1 MDKIIIKDKSK
12 AAEDFV
18 KRLNSYS
25 NFGVFSIQD
34 KGAEAKSVIFV
45 ISALNGGIS
54 KEAREALES
63 YSCSKLVG
71 YIAII
76 VLYEKTKLVSHIEA
90 ERALANAGI
99 ASSYTRAVKLPAT
112 DEEIKLILDDIEKE
126 EIKLPYRFPLS
137 KTIGRITKELNK

>member
-1 MDKIIIKDKSK
+1 M
-12 AAEDFV
+12 A
-18 KRLNSYS
+18 NSNS
-25 NFGVFSIQD
+25 NQKV
-34 KGAEAKSVIFV
+34 VP
-45 ISALNGGIS
+45 
-54 KEAREALES
+54 EAREALES

-112 DEEIKLILDDIEKE
+112 DDEIKLILDDIEKE